1 MENSIVSTFESKPDL
16 KPQQFSYA
24 EAAEHTLGGK
34 LIGEVRT
41 LWGGKLSSTKEAA
54 ERASENDMLAGTI
67 GDTAALL
74 STRWQF
80 AGAGIRALLL
90 ADPER
95 LKSTPGQA
103 FLYGAKDFAAGLALN
118 SLGRYGFGGAA
129 QSLLPLSTRIAVM
142 GGGMG
147 AIKSAETTNWLNED
161 GRFTASTLLDGS
173 LDVAKGTGIGAATA
187 LAGGLAGKYVAGAM
201 TGRFLQS
208 AAPGRLATVLSYT
221 GTGYGSGFASAAV
234 DSSLYRRQFNLG
246 EIGTVIGDAHKGG
259 IFGAATGGV
268 LGAFA
273 PRLEAKTAHH
283 DVEKINDSAK
293 TAVKTGTERPP
304 SWVISFRA
312 RDELGKIIPDA
323 IAVEPTLYR
332 FGSKDQVFP
341 RSPERL
347 LKEIAAAARRGDNSV
362 IIYKHGAMNSPFE
375 AARDAS
381 LIRAGAA
388 SHTGGKGPA
397 VVAIVVPT
405 GDHKAV
411 GYREFLPRIMDDLEN
426 SRHLNPK
433 IIEAAKDVIE
443 LIRSKELKA
452 TVIGHSVGTEGAVKL
467 AEHMTKKGIKVD
479 VVTANPHLTDGTI
492 AGPAAGIHGEIH
504 VLNGKD
510 NAARLAEFA
519 QKRLVRRF
527 FELAYGKPWTTYL
540 DPKEILPERAIFKSA
555 PTTDRFG
562 HSPDMN
568 ALGRYA
574 ATLHDHGIAP
584 KLATEVT
591 P

>member
-1 MENSIVSTFESKPDL
+1 
-16 KPQQFSYA
+16 
-24 EAAEHTLGGK
+24 
-34 LIGEVRT
+34 
-41 LWGGKLSSTKEAA
+41 
-54 ERASENDMLAGTI
+54 
-67 GDTAALL
+67 
-74 STRWQF
+74 
-80 AGAGIRALLL
+80 
-90 ADPER
+90 
-95 LKSTPGQA
+95 
-103 FLYGAKDFAAGLALN
+103 
-118 SLGRYGFGGAA
+118 
-129 QSLLPLSTRIAVM
+129 
-142 GGGMG
+142 
-147 AIKSAETTNWLNED
+147 
-161 GRFTASTLLDGS
+161 
-173 LDVAKGTGIGAATA
+173 
-187 LAGGLAGKYVAGAM
+187 M
-201 TGRFLQS
+201 TERFLQS
-208 AAPGRLATVLSYT
+208 AAPGRLATVLTYT
-221 GTGYGSGFASAAV
+221 GSGYGSGFASAAV
-234 DSSLYRRQFNLG
+234 DSSLHRKQFNLG

-259 IFGAATGGV
+259 IFGAATGGI

-273 PRLEAKTAHH
+273 PRMEGKTAHH
-283 DVEKINDSAK
+283 DVEKINDAAKPGAK
-293 TAVKTGTERPP
+293 TATERPP

-312 RDELGKIIPDA
+312 RDELGNIIPDA
-323 IAVEPTLYR
+323 IAVKPTLFR

-341 RSPERL
+341 RSPERF
-347 LKEIAAAARRGDNSV
+347 LKEVAVAAARSGNSV

-381 LIRAGAA
+381 LVRAGAT
-388 SHTGGKGPA
+388 SGTGGKGPA
-397 VVAIVVPT
+397 VVAIDVPT

-411 GYREFLPRIMDDLEN
+411 GYLEFLPRIMEDLEN
-426 SRHLNPK
+426 SRHLHPK

-452 TVIGHSVGTEGAVKL
+452 TVIGHSVGTEGAVRL

-492 AGPAAGIHGEIH
+492 AGPAAGINGEIH

-527 FELAYGKPWTTYL
+527 FELAYGKPWTTYF

-574 ATLHDHGIAP
+574 ATLRDNGASG
-584 KLATEVT
+584 KLAVEVT
-591 P
+591 PSAH